1 MRTFYFST
9 ILTVIFAGCYSG
21 TVTYI
26 ASGRPGAVVNSIEVN
41 KSKDST
47 WNQLVAGLSSNF
59 FVINT
64 MDNKSGFINLNYTGD
79 PEKYVDGGAFHYT
92 IDDGHGRVQSY
103 GFPGSRASV
112 VYQAMVNGIHRD
124 VSRQLEL
131 KGKMNLLV
139 AELSPTRS
147 RLTVNISYIL
157 NLKIA
162 SDSVHHET
170 ISFSTGQSARSSL
183 DSAEYRSNG
192 KLEQSILEMVR

>member
-1 MRTFYFST
+1 MRTMLLSI
-9 ILTVIFAGCYSG
+9 ILTGIFVGCYSG

-26 ASGRPGAVVNSIEVN
+26 PSGHPGSVPNSVEVD

-47 WNQLVAGLSSNF
+47 WNQLVAGLSSHF
-59 FVINT
+59 FAINT

-79 PEKYVDGGAFHYT
+79 PEQYVDGGAFHCT
-92 IDDGHGRVQSY
+92 IADGNGHVTSY
-103 GFPGSRASV
+103 DFPGSRASV
-112 VYQAMVNGIHRD
+112 VYQAMVEGIHRD
-124 VSRQLEL
+124 VTRQLEL

-139 AELSPTRS
+139 SELSPTRS
-147 RLTVNISYIL
+147 RLTVNISYVL
-157 NLKIA
+157 NLKIM
-162 SDSVHHET
+162 SDSLHHES